1 MLLAS
6 ISALS
11 LTLGVLVSDL
21 EQGGNERAHALQ
33 LVNAEVSG
41 MMDPTQAGPK
51 DAPPIWYDCVAQV
64 FESGVL
70 ERKLK
75 RLARDEALVDIE
87 VGGIVRRTINDLCAD
102 ELYEN

>member
-1 MLLAS
+1 MLLS
-6 ISALS
+6 SMSALS

-21 EQGGNERAHALQ
+21 EQGGTQRATALQ

-41 MMDPTQAGPK
+41 MINSSNNSNS
-51 DAPPIWYDCVAQV
+51 APPVWLDCVAQV
-64 FESGVL
+64 FETGIL

-102 ELYEN
+102 ELHEN

>member
-21 EQGGNERAHALQ
+21 EQGGNQRANALQ
-33 LVNAEVSG
+33 LVNTEISG
-41 MMDPTQAGPK
+41 MMDPAQAGPK
-51 DAPPIWYDCVAQV
+51 NAPPVWYDCVAQV
-64 FESGVL
+64 YESGVL

-75 RLARDEALVDIE
+75 RMARDDALVDIE

-102 ELYEN
+102 ELFEN

>member
-11 LTLGVLVSDL
+11 LTLGVLVNDL
-21 EQGGNERAHALQ
+21 EEGGNQRAKALQ
-33 LVNAEVSG
+33 LVNSEVSV
-41 MMDPTQAGPK
+41 MLDPSQSS
-51 DAPPIWYDCVAQV
+51 APPVWYDCVAQV
-64 FESGVL
+64 FESGIL

-75 RLARDEALVDIE
+75 RLARDDALVDIE
-87 VGGIVRRTINDLCAD
+87 VGGIVRRTVNDLCAD

>member
-11 LTLGVLVSDL
+11 LTLGVLVNDL
-21 EQGGNERAHALQ
+21 EEGGNQRTKALQ
-33 LVNAEVSG
+33 LVNSEVSV
-41 MMDPTQAGPK
+41 MLDPSQSS
-51 DAPPIWYDCVAQV
+51 APPVWYDCVAQV
-64 FESGVL
+64 FESGIL

-75 RLARDEALVDIE
+75 RLARDDALVDIE
-87 VGGIVRRTINDLCAD
+87 VGGIVRRTVNDLCAD